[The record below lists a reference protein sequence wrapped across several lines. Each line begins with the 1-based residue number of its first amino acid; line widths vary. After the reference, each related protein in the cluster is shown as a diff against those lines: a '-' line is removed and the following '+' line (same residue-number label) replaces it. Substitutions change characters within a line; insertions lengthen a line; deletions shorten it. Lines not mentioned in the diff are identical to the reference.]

1 MEKGSSS
8 PAKKAPKPVPE
19 KAEEVKAIDGHPISS
34 SSVRRLERDLKILQE
49 QYDTL
54 RIKQLT
60 HHATESDPAKIKAD
74 VSKMNA
80 YKSEIKKKEELILK
94 IKLSLKD

>member
-1 MEKGSSS
+1 MEKSAS
-8 PAKKAPKPVPE
+8 PTKKPAATTDK
-19 KAEEVKAIDGHPISS
+19 KEEVKCIDGHPISS
-34 SSVRRLERDLKILQE
+34 SSVSRLERDLKILQE

-60 HHATESDPAKIKAD
+60 FHATESDPAKIKAD

-94 IKLSLKD
+94 IKLNLKE